1 MLRPNV
7 VLLQGAQFTQPENLG
22 NQWTARSFITLG
34 IPIWKTSFN
43 VNGGFNYAQTPGI
56 IDGLNS
62 IATVWGLSG
71 GAVLSSNISPEV
83 DFTLSYRGTHSLVNN
98 SLYPELDN
106 NYMLHNVG
114 ASVYWMPLPRVIFD
128 TNLKLLQYTGLR
140 DSFDQSSTLLNVG
153 VGYKLLKDRSLEA
166 KLLVSDILNQ
176 NNNVSRTVTDIYI
189 EDNHTDTL
197 GRYVILSVSYRLRNF
212 RM

>member
-1 MLRPNV
+1 MRRFLPRQTPCSALTWYYCKVHSLRSRKTWATSGLRAP
-7 VLLQGAQFTQPENLG
+7 F
-22 NQWTARSFITLG
+22 FTLG

-114 ASVYWMPLPRVIFD
+114 ARVYWMPLPRVIFD
-128 TNLKLLQYTGLR
+128 TNLKLLQYTGLGE
-140 DSFDQSSTLLNVG
+140 SFDQSSTLLNVG
-153 VGYKLLKDRSLEA
+153 VGYKLLKGP
-166 KLLVSDILNQ
+166 LL
-176 NNNVSRTVTDIYI
+176 R
-189 EDNHTDTL
+189 
-197 GRYVILSVSYRLRNF
+197 G
-212 RM
+212 